1 MATTSTSIVTPN
13 SPVIDKLSMSLDSI
27 IESEKKTRRGG
38 RGGRGRRGGGGGS
51 RRRISELNPTDLSG
65 PKNPL
70 SRDEDDSSLATGP
83 IRRGRTSRRGRPLP
97 YQRPTNPRR
106 ERMEDEED
114 WKHDMYTTIPDSS
127 KGQRLEAGCAVL
139 VSNLENEVNA
149 DDVKEI
155 FSQIGT
161 VKSAVVNYAQT
172 GRSLGT
178 AEVTFGTQQE
188 AEKAAEEYDGAEVD
202 GRPMY
207 LKLTST
213 IVSTPKQAPESKRGP
228 SSASSAN
235 TGGSNNSGGG
245 STRPPRRVVQNQRNK
260 SSKDSMFGT
269 MLSQSNGYARSYSGP
284 RTGGS
289 GGRGRGLRQR
299 MRGNR
304 GRRTGGRN
312 SGGMGGP
319 RRSRKLPSQ
328 DQLNAELDAYHQMD
342 AEPGPSGS
350 AFSGGISGQS
360 GNSGSIA
367 TASAPAG
374 LPSAPSTSTVSSS

>member
-1 MATTSTSIVTPN
+1 
-13 SPVIDKLSMSLDSI
+13 
-27 IESEKKTRRGG
+27 
-38 RGGRGRRGGGGGS
+38 
-51 RRRISELNPTDLSG
+51 
-65 PKNPL
+65 
-70 SRDEDDSSLATGP
+70 
-83 IRRGRTSRRGRPLP
+83 
-97 YQRPTNPRR
+97 
-106 ERMEDEED
+106 
-114 WKHDMYTTIPDSS
+114 MYSNIPDFS

-139 VSNLENEVNA
+139 VSNLDHEVNA
-149 DDVKEI
+149 DDVKDI

-228 SSASSAN
+228 SSSSSAN
-235 TGGSNNSGGG
+235 TSGSNNSSGG
-245 STRPPRRVVQNQRNK
+245 SGLTRPPRRVVQNQRNK

-269 MLSQSNGYARSYSGP
+269 MLPQSNGYARSYSGP

-299 MRGNR
+299 TRGNR

-312 SGGMGGP
+312 SGGGMGD
-319 RRSRKLPSQ
+319 RRSRKLKSQ
-328 DQLNAELDAYHQMD
+328 DQLNAELDAYHEMD
-342 AEPGPSGS
+342 AEPSPSGS
-350 AFSGGISGQS
+350 AFAGGISGQS
-360 GNSGSIA
+360 GSSGSAA
-367 TASAPAG
+367 TPSVPAN
-374 LPSAPSTSTVSSS
+374 LPSAPSTSTVSSSSS